1 MSFPLSPSHAARH
14 IVGVLCVAALVLG
27 ACGGDDDATD
37 VGLPATEEPAASNES
52 ADEDSI
58 IADLAAQLQSD
69 EDLEEVEFSEDEA
82 RCAAEA
88 VVDELGADRVADNVL
103 TEDED
108 VDITDLADDEI
119 AAIAGAMAACVD
131 GIDIQLAA
139 AVSEGIL
146 DSSDETFPIDA
157 AQAECVAT
165 AVVDALGVER
175 LLVVGA
181 GADGDD
187 PFAGGAVTAAE
198 GDAIADGF
206 LGCVDI
212 RQVFLDQFRAEG
224 IPEETATCLAGA
236 IDEESLRS
244 LFAAEFTGQDVDPD
258 ALLGSALET
267 CGVG

>member
-1 MSFPLSPSHAARH
+1 MSSFPFFTKRPIRRL
-14 IVGVLCVAALVLG
+14 VLVTGAVALLLG
-27 ACGGDDDATD
+27 ACGDD
-37 VGLPATEEPAASNES
+37 PAQPDSTTTSETPVDES
-52 ADEDSI
+52 ADDAV
-58 IADLAAQLQSD
+58 IADLAAQLQSA
-69 EDLEEVEFSEDEA
+69 EDLEEIEFTEDEA

-88 VVDELGADRVADNVL
+88 VVDELGVERVQVAVL

-108 VDITDLADDEI
+108 ADITDLADEEI
-119 AAIAGAMAACVD
+119 AAIAGAMDACVD
-131 GIDIQLAA
+131 GIDTQLAA
-139 AVSEGIL
+139 AVAVGIL
-146 DSSDETFPIDA
+146 ESADDTLPIDDA
-157 AQAECVAT
+157 EAECVAA

-181 GADGDD
+181 GAEGDD
-187 PFAGGAVTAAE
+187 PFAGGAVTDEE
-198 GDAIADGF
+198 GSAIADGF

-212 RQVFLDQFRAEG
+212 SQVFLDQFRAEG
-224 IPEETATCLAGA
+224 VPEETANCLASE